1 MSYLPIADI
10 IILPNRQ
17 RKTFDEALVRELAQ
31 DIAKPH
37 GLLHPIV
44 LENDGVTLVAGERR
58 LRAMGLLI
66 SQGIRFNCAGK
77 LVPENHVP
85 FTTLGELS
93 RADVEEAQLSENI
106 QRRDIS
112 WQELVAARASIVEL
126 RQEQKV
132 SKRAIAAEITH
143 KPESE
148 VTPQDVQH
156 YVTVPSILAEHL
168 SNPKIAKQKSQSDAY
183 KTLARD
189 MELDLLGTL
198 GSRLDLD
205 SLMHRC
211 HHGDMRDIISR
222 GFISPETIDCIITDP
237 PYGVYAH
244 IFGSQSKI
252 DHEYDDTSAS
262 SIELYDTL
270 FAEAAVLCKPQAHLY
285 AFCDI
290 AEWATLTTL
299 AWQYDWECA
308 PFPII
313 WDKGHIGI
321 APNHTWLPRRSYETI
336 LYARRGGRPTTGLYE
351 AIIKN
356 IPPVDIKAHAAEK
369 PVALYVELL
378 RRSCINGETILDPF
392 AGSGPVFPAA
402 TKLKLT
408 AIGIEKEKRYYD
420 VCIERIANKLEI

>member
-1 MSYLPIADI
+1 MSYLPIADV

-17 RKTFDEALVRELAQ
+17 RKIFDEALVRELAQ

-44 LENDGVTLVAGERR
+44 LENDGRTLVAGERR

-66 SQGIRFNCAGK
+66 QQGVRFNCAGRV
-77 LVPENHVP
+77 VPEGHVP

-93 RADVEEAQLSENI
+93 RADLEEAQLSENV

-112 WQELVAARASIVEL
+112 WQEIVAARASLAEL

-132 SKRAIAAEITH
+132 SKRAIAAEITR

-183 KTLARD
+183 KALARD

-205 SLMHRC
+205 SSLHRC
-211 HHGDMRDIISR
+211 FHGDMREVISR
-222 GFISPETIDCIITDP
+222 GDIAPESIDCIITDP
-237 PYGVYAH
+237 PYGVNAH
-244 IFGSQSKI
+244 IFGSQSSVS
-252 DHEYDDTSAS
+252 HEYDDSAGES
-262 SIELYDTL
+262 SILYDTL
-270 FAEAAVLCKPQAHLY
+270 FRVGAALCKPQAHIY

-290 AEWATLTTL
+290 ADWYHLTLL
-299 AWQYDWECA
+299 AQEHGWEPA
-308 PFPII
+308 PFPIL

-356 IPPVDIKAHAAEK
+356 IPPVDVKAHAAEK

-378 RRSCINGETILDPF
+378 RRSCINGETVLDPF
-392 AGSGPVFPAA
+392 AGSGPVFQAA

-408 AIGIEKEKRYYD
+408 AIGIEKDKRYYD